1 MYSFEFFVVV
11 NMHVSSRF
19 GKMIVWTPLSIVTC
33 GRLSILYL
41 TYDVQQFHQLH
52 NNLNIFWLLESCKY
66 SASGG
71 CSSLAW
77 YFFVLQYE
85 TLMVD
90 FLFLNTCKTFPFR
103 TCLHATIIFSKD
115 LEQIFPSRRSVWLH
129 RNTATW
135 TRAFHQWNCSVF
147 FTGEKTSF
155 SLSLFWL
162 FPCTCRFAT
171 QQNVSRENSH
181 QHYHALSLLRQDLF
195 LHDRFLSP

>member
-1 MYSFEFFVVV
+1 
-11 NMHVSSRF
+11 
-19 GKMIVWTPLSIVTC
+19 
-33 GRLSILYL
+33 
-41 TYDVQQFHQLH
+41 
-52 NNLNIFWLLESCKY
+52 
-66 SASGG
+66 
-71 CSSLAW
+71 
-77 YFFVLQYE
+77 
-85 TLMVD
+85 MVD

-115 LEQIFPSRRSVWLH
+115 LEQIFPSRRSVWFH

-147 FTGEKTSF
+147 FTGEKTNF

-162 FPCTCRFAT
+162 FQCTCRFAT

-195 LHDRFLSP
+195 LHDRFLSPWSRERTWNVQLTSHCYQVRNSVILYQLTDNFDKQTAIKTNSPKEMHIYYD